1 MLQMENCSD
10 GFNVPREHTAKL
22 YIVLN
27 NLCMIALK
35 ITLTYQL
42 PNYCRKNENTKTCLD
57 VGTV

>member
-1 MLQMENCSD
+1 MVNRKSEIKALQ
-10 GFNVPREHTAKL
+10 P
-22 YIVLN
+22 N
-27 NLCMIALK
+27 NLRMIALK